1 MFLTKSAKVLTTFSD
16 YAVGRKNFSTAT
28 LVATILATAFGGG
41 GFIRT
46 VQYVHKQGLYW
57 IMFSVLIAVTLW
69 ITSLIAGRMKPFMH
83 HLSIAETIGS
93 IYGCMPRVV
102 TAVCNVMGSIAILA
116 MQIHVMAHA
125 ISVYTDLF
133 HPRIMTTLAT
143 LIFITYTAWGGVRA
157 VTYTDIFQLITFIII
172 IPILAWLLFQ
182 QTGKSIIEVVS
193 LLGTQEKFQYSHV
206 FSWSANL
213 LSVISLGLSG
223 LAFVISPPILQRVY
237 MASSTMQAKKGFL
250 YASIC
255 SLVIISFMLLVGIA
269 VFVNAPNLPIQDV
282 WEYIIDHIP
291 PCFKS
296 FFYIGFLA
304 LAMSTAD
311 SHLNACAVMVSHDI
325 IEPMW
330 RKGAIVSAQKLAFAQ
345 SASIIVGMCA
355 MVLTFY
361 CTDLLELLKLALDFS
376 VPIATAPFIFAVLG
390 FKGDA
395 KTALTGMVVG
405 ALSIIVWKIWVEPTI
420 DINGAFFV
428 C

>member
-1 MFLTKSAKVLTTFSD
+1 MDLSSVVLLVVIFFLQITLRIGLYFGRKVTTFSD

-172 IPILAWLLFQ
+172 IPNIGLVA
-182 QTGKSIIEVVS
+182 V
-193 LLGTQEKFQYSHV
+193 
-206 FSWSANL
+206 SANGEINNRGCF
-213 LSVISLGLSG
+213 SFRNTRKISI
-223 LAFVISPPILQRVY
+223 F
-237 MASSTMQAKKGFL
+237 
-250 YASIC
+250 
-255 SLVIISFMLLVGIA
+255 
-269 VFVNAPNLPIQDV
+269 
-282 WEYIIDHIP
+282 
-291 PCFKS
+291 PCF
-296 FFYIGFLA
+296 
-304 LAMSTAD
+304 
-311 SHLNACAVMVSHDI
+311 
-325 IEPMW
+325 
-330 RKGAIVSAQKLAFAQ
+330 
-345 SASIIVGMCA
+345 
-355 MVLTFY
+355 
-361 CTDLLELLKLALDFS
+361 
-376 VPIATAPFIFAVLG
+376 
-390 FKGDA
+390 
-395 KTALTGMVVG
+395 
-405 ALSIIVWKIWVEPTI
+405 
-420 DINGAFFV
+420 
-428 C
+428 